1 MSAECG
7 FSLYAEHLGGK
18 LGGTRSPVCDLLYER
33 ARPAWQKLTAHEKQ
47 IWTNRAM
54 ELARLDPRRRCFDVR
69 NNMPRNG
76 EYVSRR
82 RRRAEQRSED
92 FRRLPLVAEDEIEED
107 EFFTVGQPI
116 NTTENESDCLDQ
128 LLAGKFDDDRKKVRE
143 AILSQTDGC
152 TEKIKELRFL
162 LAAVQTFGNVDGM
175 CLMAEYAMNEFNL
188 RDGVVDRFSTLV
200 GPWQIPNDIQR
211 NRAEFHSNETHRIPL
226 TIASTQ
232 YDKRQLVMEILGRCE
247 PEIAR
252 RQGIRVG
259 LYSDEKEDIDD
270 RFNRLFVGDKNPYLL
285 ADEEGRRWVIC
296 LKQEYRNMLAATQHL
311 ARSLGLDYSG
321 FPCSEQRY
329 VLADA
334 FLAGLADCLQG
345 EALSE
350 AGAWLAALGKHLPE
364 EFATPWERS
373 GELFCS
379 RHRVERNSCCATVT
393 ASRATFIILYA
404 VEQLLK

>member
-1 MSAECG
+1 MSTECG

-54 ELARLDPRRRCFDVR
+54 ELARLDPRRRCFDVQT
-69 NNMPRNG
+69 NIPRNG

-92 FRRLPLVAEDEIEED
+92 FRRLPSVADDDIEED
-107 EFFTVGQPI
+107 EFFAVGQPI
-116 NTTENESDCLDQ
+116 NTTEDESDFLDQ
-128 LLAGKFDDDRKKVRE
+128 LLASKFEADRAMVRE
-143 AILSQTDGC
+143 AILTQTDGC

-162 LAAVQTFGNVDGM
+162 IAAVQTFGNVDGM

-200 GPWQIPNDIQR
+200 GPWQISNDIQR

-226 TIASTQ
+226 TIGTTQ

-270 RFNRLFVGDKNPYLL
+270 RFNRLYVGDKNPHLL
-285 ADEEGRRWVIC
+285 ADEEGRRWIIC

-311 ARSLGLDYSG
+311 AR

-345 EALSE
+345 EAMTE
-350 AGAWLAALGKHLPE
+350 AGSWLAALGKHLPE